1 MYKQKNKD
9 KAPKVKNT
17 KRASVIYIFFVYI
30 FLASGGDSPLY
41 PEILHNDPAAHQDHC
56 FFNCIGTVIFIHVVL
71 VVSRRV

>member
-56 FFNCIGTVIFIHVVL
+56 GRCLIRTRDL
-71 VVSRRV
+71 CSRSLARYQ